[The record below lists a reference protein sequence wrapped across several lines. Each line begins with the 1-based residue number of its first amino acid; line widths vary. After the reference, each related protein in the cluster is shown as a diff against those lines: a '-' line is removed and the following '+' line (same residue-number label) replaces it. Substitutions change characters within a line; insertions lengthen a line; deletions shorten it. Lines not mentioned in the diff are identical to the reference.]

1 MANPSAKAQIE
12 LRLLLAAAARAGLAP
27 TVAASGSDAV
37 ALIAEA
43 SPSGSRLVRERRSVT
58 LTCKGCDAVYKDV
71 LAPTGSLDVGCPAC
85 EGELHVVAEAPTESG
100 LPGAEDATAGM
111 AAPASAASE
120 ELPAKV
126 GPFKTVGVLGRGGMG
141 AVLEAEDERTGNR
154 VAVKLI
160 GNLSAR
166 DPDARLRFERE
177 GKVLT
182 LLAHPH
188 VVRFIERGEHGE
200 RLYLAMEL
208 VRGKSLAERLAPGP
222 LPVDEAIRVARATA
236 EGLAYAHALG
246 LTHRDV
252 KPGNILLG
260 DDGSIKLA
268 DFGLARRR
276 DESLALTE
284 PGAVVGTLA
293 YMSPEQLAGEA
304 ALPASDLYALGAVL
318 YQMLAGTP
326 PFEGTFAQVVAKRA
340 RASYPP
346 LEARRPEAPPAVRD
360 LVKRLLARD
369 PEQRPDATEAA
380 RVLGA
385 HEPPSTVTRAPAASA
400 TREPASVAVGERIG
414 PFTIEARLGAG
425 GMGAVFRAKREDG
438 TRVALKLMAQPRDPA
453 ASQRFARE
461 ARALAEVEH
470 PNVLRFL
477 DAGDDR
483 GLAWIAT
490 ELVLGR
496 SLDALV
502 ADRGALPEPR
512 LVEIAAG
519 VLAGLEA
526 LHAKKIVHRD
536 VKPQN
541 ILVREDGSVVLVD
554 LGLAKLDGSLTAVT
568 QPGAVLGTP
577 HYMAPEQLLGQPVD
591 ARTDLYALGASLY
604 HAASGKRPF
613 EGETTTAIFFQQVN
627 VAPVSVRSLN
637 PVLSGPFAALVGRL
651 LEKSP
656 GRRPPSAAAAL
667 ELLGRVRRGESL
679 DPARARIAGVAGAVV
694 FFLVVACVVAIW
706 LGTRRK
712 EEGTL
717 FASNERARRS
727 AEAEALAPKTARA
740 AAPAQEPGD
749 TAELELGA
757 PVPANKPVA
766 VEERA
771 GKAPLKERADGGATL
786 DEEKK
791 ENAASP
797 ASPSPSPS
805 KDAPAVPARRL
816 ALRPSSS
823 KVREKDGAVM
833 VLVPAGDYQVAGGRK
848 VTLKEAFWIDRDAV
862 TSSRLSGAADK
873 ESGAKGRDS
882 FEKKTDGVASATREE
897 ASSYAQWAG
906 ASLPTREQLEVAV
919 SLGLVSGLDGWTADA
934 GPDADAAGRAFRCVV
949 PADDK

>member
-27 TVAASGSDAV
+27 TVAASGSDAI

-43 SPSGSRLVRERRSVT
+43 SPSGARLVRERRPVS
-58 LTCKGCDAVYKDV
+58 LACEGCETVYREILV
-71 LAPTGSLDVGCPAC
+71 PAGPLDVGCPAC
-85 EGELHVVAEAPTESG
+85 EGELRVVASASTESR
-100 LPGAEDATAGM
+100 LPGAEDATSAGTVTS
-111 AAPASAASE
+111 PSASE

-141 AVLEAEDERTGNR
+141 AVLEAEDERTGSR

-304 ALPASDLYALGAVL
+304 AVPASDIYALGAVL

-346 LEARRPEAPPAVRD
+346 LEGRRPETPPAVRD

-369 PEQRPDATEAA
+369 PENRPDATEAA
-380 RVLGA
+380 RILGA
-385 HEPPSTVTRAPAASA
+385 HEPPSTVTRVPAAPA
-400 TREPASVAVGERIG
+400 TREPASVALGEKVG

-425 GMGAVFRAKREDG
+425 GMGTVFRAKRDDG
-438 TRVALKLMAQPRDPA
+438 TRVALKLMAQPRDPS

-496 SLDALV
+496 SLDAIV
-502 ADRGALPEPR
+502 ADAGPLPEPS
-512 LVEIAAG
+512 LVEIASG
-519 VLAGLEA
+519 VLSGLEA

-541 ILVREDGSVVLVD
+541 ILVREDGTVVLVD

-577 HYMAPEQLLGQPVD
+577 HYMAPEQLLGQSVD

-613 EGETTTAIFFQQVN
+613 EGETTTAVFFQQVN

-637 PVLSGPFAALVGRL
+637 PVLSGPFAALVARF

-656 GRRPPSAAAAL
+656 GRRPPSAATAL

-694 FFLVVACVVAIW
+694 FLLAIACVVAIW
-706 LGTRRK
+706 LGTRHR
-712 EEGTL
+712 EEGRL
-717 FASNERARRS
+717 LASNE
-727 AEAEALAPKTARA
+727 PRA
-740 AAPAQEPGD
+740 AAPAPKTGRAPASAQERD
-749 TAELELGA
+749 DAKERELAAAE
-757 PVPANKPVA
+757 PADA
-766 VEERA
+766 SRALEERA
-771 GKAPLKERADGGATL
+771 GKIGSL
-786 DEEKK
+786 DEAKK
-791 ENAASP
+791 ADATTPPGSP
-797 ASPSPSPS
+797 PAN
-805 KDAPAVPARRL
+805 DAPAVAARRP
-816 ALRPSSS
+816 AQKPGSSS

-833 VLVPAGDYQVAGGRK
+833 VLVPAGVYRVGEGRE
-848 VTLKEAFWIDRDAV
+848 VTVKEPFWIDRDAV
-862 TSSRLSGAADK
+862 SSSRVSRSADK
-873 ESGAKGRDS
+873 EGGAQALARNS
-882 FEKKTDGVASATREE
+882 LEKKAQDGVTSATREE
-897 ASSYAQWAG
+897 AASYAEWAG

-919 SLGLVSGLDGWTADA
+919 SLGLVSGADGWTADA
-934 GPDADAAGRAFRCVV
+934 GQDGDAAGRAFRCVV
-949 PADDK
+949 PAK